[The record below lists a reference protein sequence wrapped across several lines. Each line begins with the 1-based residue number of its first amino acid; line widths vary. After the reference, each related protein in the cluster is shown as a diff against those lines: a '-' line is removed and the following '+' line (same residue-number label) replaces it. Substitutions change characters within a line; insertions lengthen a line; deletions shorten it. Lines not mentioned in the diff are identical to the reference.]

1 MVNNKKLFEKATKK
15 INIKIETKSESI
27 FSFKSFKLKVKVYL
41 YKLFYNFLHAFS
53 DKNFYDSFILSFSI
67 HFTFIL
73 ITIIYT
79 VFFNTFFRKSDLT
92 VKQDNVVVFDLSNLK
107 VGKDDNLSKVKF
119 EQKQTKLS
127 KKHNRHKTIKQK
139 NPKDQKVS
147 KIDNAYNIKDTKVSI
162 KNDKQKNLKQ
172 TKKNLENEKILSVD
186 KSKDLLINVKKG
198 IEAESINNI
207 DVPAGI
213 DSRRSESEQKELQ
226 ISYVNAVKF
235 RVQNCWNIDAG
246 IKDIR
251 NIVVKITINLF
262 KTGYVQ
268 SIDVT
273 NTADYNNLQSFNVV
287 ADSAKRAIISCAPY
301 EFSIDR
307 YDYWKTINFNFYP
320 DKQKVE

>member
-41 YKLFYNFLHAFS
+41 YKLFYKFLHTFS

-127 KKHNRHKTIKQK
+127 KKHNRHKTIKPK
-139 NPKDQKVS
+139 NPNDQKVS
-147 KIDNAYNIKDTKVSI
+147 KSI
-162 KNDKQKNLKQ
+162 M
-172 TKKNLENEKILSVD
+172 
-186 KSKDLLINVKKG
+186 LI
-198 IEAESINNI
+198 I
-207 DVPAGI
+207 
-213 DSRRSESEQKELQ
+213 
-226 ISYVNAVKF
+226 
-235 RVQNCWNIDAG
+235 
-246 IKDIR
+246 
-251 NIVVKITINLF
+251 
-262 KTGYVQ
+262 
-268 SIDVT
+268 
-273 NTADYNNLQSFNVV
+273 
-287 ADSAKRAIISCAPY
+287 
-301 EFSIDR
+301 
-307 YDYWKTINFNFYP
+307 
-320 DKQKVE
+320 